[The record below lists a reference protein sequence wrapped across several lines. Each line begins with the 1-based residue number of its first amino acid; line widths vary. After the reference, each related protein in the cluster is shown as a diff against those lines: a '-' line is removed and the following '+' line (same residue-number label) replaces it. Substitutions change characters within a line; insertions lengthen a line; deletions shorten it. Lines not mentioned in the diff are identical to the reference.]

1 MKTETEAC
9 IVCGRKLPRQDMR
22 PVAVLSRGVAE
33 QLRLDLP
40 DAPDAGY
47 VCRDD
52 HAKFRRR
59 YVERLLESERG
70 ELTRLDEDV
79 LKFFQAMGAGYLTR
93 INAVLRCFMLARLAG
108 VVKGAAEV
116 DHGQEARAEYLREM
130 EAYMKEKP
138 ELDRLMALG
147 GKAGDAAYAKASA
160 RLDRIQ
166 ALLLGM
172 LDGVVEDMEQG

>member
-1 MKTETEAC
+1 MPQMTQAETKQRAAFHHMAEVMKGLEADLRWGLTDSAR
-9 IVCGRKLPRQDMR
+9 IPAGWHKI
-22 PVAVLSRGVAE
+22 AAE
-33 QLRLDLP
+33 DPTPKKR
-40 DAPDAGY
+40 
-47 VCRDD
+47 
-52 HAKFRRR
+52 HI
-59 YVERLLESERG
+59 SI
-70 ELTRLDEDV
+70 RLDEDV